1 MVQQAIDSFGRLD
14 TLVCNAGFL
23 RDRMLA
29 GMSED
34 EWDSVTRVHLK
45 GHFAPARHAIEYW
58 RDQSKAGNQID
69 ARVVNTSSGAGLAGS
84 IGQGNYATA
93 KAGIALLTIQQ
104 AAEWGRYGV
113 RCNAI
118 APDARTRMTEGVF
131 YSSEI
136 PDGFDE
142 KAPENVS
149 PLVVWLGSADCD
161 VTGRIFENTA
171 GQLNVCDGWQK
182 GPIESV
188 GDRRM
193 TVAEAGRAGPPVD
206 RRRAATAAGPRRS
219 GLTAARWISTTR
231 RRRPP
236 GATECTTF
244 LRLHAEL
251 KPERADLGQ
260 SYWAKARTPRRRPT
274 TTPAAGPGS
283 GRSSTRVGPGSPGRS
298 STAVVA
304 CRVTSPAIFA
314 EEESRY
320 DVPQGQF
327 AQSIGMAGPTIIVHG
342 TDAQKA
348 RYLAADA
355 DGRGDLVSALLR
367 TRRRLRPG
375 RAAHRRVSSTAT
387 RSS

>member
-1 MVQQAIDSFGRLD
+1 MGSVDGRVVIVTGAARGLGRAHALAFAAEGAKVVVNDLGVERDGSPGTSDAANDVVEEIRSAGGEAVANAADVADWDQAKAMVQQAIDEFGRLD

-29 GMSED
+29 GMSEE

-58 RDQSKAGNQID
+58 RDRSKAGEEVD

-113 RCNAI
+113 RANAI

-136 PDGFDE
+136 PEGFDE
-142 KAPENVS
+142 KAPENIS
-149 PLVVWLGSADCD
+149 PLVVWLGSSDCD
-161 VTGRIFENTA
+161 VSGRVFENTA

-193 TVAEAGRAGPPVD
+193 TVAEAGELA
-206 RRRAATAAGPRRS
+206 RRS
-219 GLTAARWISTTR
+219 IAGE
-231 RRRPP
+231 RPP
-236 GATECTTF
+236 Q
-244 LRLHAEL
+244 
-251 KPERADLGQ
+251 P
-260 SYWAKARTPRRRPT
+260 
-274 TTPAAGPGS
+274 
-283 GRSSTRVGPGSPGRS
+283 
-298 STAVVA
+298 
-304 CRVTSPAIFA
+304 
-314 EEESRY
+314 
-320 DVPQGQF
+320 
-327 AQSIGMAGPTIIVHG
+327 VHG
-342 TDAQKA
+342 AQ
-348 RYLAADA
+348 
-355 DGRGDLVSALLR
+355 G
-367 TRRRLRPG
+367 
-375 RAAHRRVSSTAT
+375 
-387 RSS
+387 